1 MKNVGIYGTGKQQVP
16 ELEWRFNDL
25 RTNLRIGEIL
35 AERGY
40 VDAWQMEQAL
50 AYQKEHRDKR
60 VGQILIEL
68 KFVTEQQVLEALASR
83 LGLEIVDVAS
93 QQVDLEA
100 VAMVDKELAEKN
112 LFLPLSVK
120 NRTMLLVT
128 NDPLNYFALEE
139 VRQQTGCYLQ
149 ILLSEE
155 KPLRQAI
162 SYYFA
167 EVGARQAATK
177 ANAGFVADEMD
188 DFDLTELENV
198 DEEAPIINLLN
209 SLVERAIKSNA
220 SDIHI
225 EPFDRETKVRMRIDG
240 VILEYVSLQRNV
252 HQPLI
257 ARIKIMATLDIAEK
271 RIPQD
276 GHFRVRTENG
286 HVNIRVSIMPTVF
299 GEKAVLRLLTSSG
312 HLDHA
317 DQFGMDDE
325 SYRQFLPLLNCPN
338 GIIYITG
345 PTGSGKSTT
354 LYMILEYL
362 SHRMLNISTIE
373 DPVEKNVSGINQT
386 QVNPVAGLTFEAGLR
401 ALLRQDPD
409 IIMVGETRDGETA
422 EISVRAAI
430 TGHVV
435 LSTLHTN
442 DAASSIVRLGDMGV
456 ENYLIANSLVG
467 MVAQRLMRKVCPNC
481 SQEIDTTPE
490 ERKLLGE
497 DVKKIHRGRG
507 CIQCNNTGYR
517 GRTAIHEV
525 IAVDANLRHM
535 ISDRASMDEV
545 VAYARKYQNMRTLK
559 ENGLKLVK
567 AGISTPE
574 ELLKIAYE

>member
-1 MKNVGIYGTGKQQVP
+1 MP

-83 LGLEIVDVAS
+83 LELEIVDVAS

-257 ARIKIMATLDIAEK
+257 ARIKIMANLDIAEK

-481 SQEIDTTPE
+481 SQEMDTTPE

>member
-1 MKNVGIYGTGKQQVP
+1 MP

-83 LGLEIVDVAS
+83 LELEIVDVAS

-257 ARIKIMATLDIAEK
+257 ARIKIMANLDIAEK

-325 SYRQFLPLLNCPN
+325 SYQQFLPLLNCPN

-535 ISDRASMDEV
+535 ISDKASMDEV

>member
-1 MKNVGIYGTGKQQVP
+1 M
-16 ELEWRFNDL
+16 

-35 AERGY
+35 EERGY
-40 VDAWQMEQAL
+40 VDARQMQEAL

-68 KFVTEQQVLEALASR
+68 NFVTEQQVLEALASR
-83 LGLEIVDVAS
+83 LELEIVDVAS

-100 VAMVDKELAEKN
+100 VAMVNKELAEKN
-112 LFLPLSVK
+112 LFLPLSVT
-120 NRTMLLVT
+120 NRTMVLVT

-167 EVGARQAATK
+167 EVGAKQAATE
-177 ANAGFVADEMD
+177 ANAGFGADNFD
-188 DFDLTELENV
+188 DLDLTELENV
-198 DEEAPIINLLN
+198 DEEAPIIHLLN

-225 EPFDRETKVRMRIDG
+225 EPFERQTKVRMRIDG
-240 VILEYVSLQRNV
+240 VILEYVALQRNV

-257 ARIKIMATLDIAEK
+257 ARIKIMANLDIAEK

-276 GHFRVRTENG
+276 GHFRVRTESG
-286 HVNIRVSIMPTVF
+286 YVNIRVSLMPTVF
-299 GEKAVLRLLTSSG
+299 GEKAVLRLLTASG
-312 HLDHA
+312 QLDYP
-317 DQFGMDDE
+317 DQFGMNED
-325 SYRQFLPLLNCPN
+325 SYSKFLPMLNSSN

-354 LYMILEYL
+354 LYMVLEYL
-362 SHRMLNISTIE
+362 SGRMLNISTIE
-373 DPVEKNVSGINQT
+373 DPVEKNVPGINQT
-386 QVNPVAGLTFEAGLR
+386 QVNPVAGLSFEMGLR

-409 IIMVGETRDGETA
+409 VIMVGETRDGETA
-422 EISVRAAI
+422 GISVRAAI

-442 DAASSIVRLGDMGV
+442 SAASSIVRLEDMGV
-456 ENYLIANSLVG
+456 ETYLVANSLVG
-467 MVAQRLMRKVCPNC
+467 VVAQRLMRKVCPHC
-481 SQEIDTTPE
+481 AQEMETTLE
-490 ERKLLGE
+490 ERAFLGE
-497 DVKKIHRGRG
+497 NIETVWRGRG
-507 CIQCNNTGYR
+507 CAQCNNTGYR
-517 GRTAIHEV
+517 GR
-525 IAVDANLRHM
+525 IAVHEIFTVDAALRRM
-535 ISDRASMDEV
+535 ISSHATMEEIES
-545 VAYARKYQNMRTLK
+545 YARERQQMRTLK
-559 ENGLKLVK
+559 ENGVRLV
-567 AGISTPE
+567 ADGVTTIE
-574 ELLKIAYE
+574 ELAKIAYGS

>member
-1 MKNVGIYGTGKQQVP
+1 M
-16 ELEWRFNDL
+16 

-35 AERGY
+35 EERGY
-40 VDAWQMEQAL
+40 VDARQMQEAL

-68 KFVTEQQVLEALASR
+68 NFVTEQQVLEALASR
-83 LGLEIVDVAS
+83 LEMEIVDVAS

-100 VAMVDKELAEKN
+100 VAMVNKELAEKN
-112 LFLPLSVK
+112 LFLPLSVT
-120 NRTMLLVT
+120 NRTMVLVT

-167 EVGARQAATK
+167 EVGAKQAATE
-177 ANAGFVADEMD
+177 ANAGFGAD
-188 DFDLTELENV
+188 DFDDLDLTELENV
-198 DEEAPIINLLN
+198 DEEAPIIHLLN

-225 EPFDRETKVRMRIDG
+225 EPFERQTKVRMRIDG
-240 VILEYVSLQRNV
+240 VILEYVALQRNV

-257 ARIKIMATLDIAEK
+257 ARIKIMANLDIAEK

-276 GHFRVRTENG
+276 GHFRVRTESG
-286 HVNIRVSIMPTVF
+286 YVNIRVSLMPTVF

-312 HLDHA
+312 QLDYP
-317 DQFGMDDE
+317 DQFGMDDD
-325 SYRQFLPLLNCPN
+325 SYRKFLPMLNSSN

-354 LYMILEYL
+354 LYMVLEYL
-362 SHRMLNISTIE
+362 SGRMLNIATIE
-373 DPVEKNVSGINQT
+373 DPVEKNVPGINQT
-386 QVNPVAGLTFEAGLR
+386 QVNPVAGLTFEMGLR

-409 IIMVGETRDGETA
+409 VIMVGETRDGETA
-422 EISVRAAI
+422 GISVRAAI

-442 DAASSIVRLGDMGV
+442 SAASSIVRLEDMGV
-456 ENYLIANSLVG
+456 ETYLVANSMVG
-467 MVAQRLMRKVCPNC
+467 VVAQRLMRKVCPHC
-481 SQEIDTTPE
+481 AQEMETTPE
-490 ERKLLGE
+490 EREFLGE
-497 DVKKIHRGRG
+497 NIETVWRGRG
-507 CIQCNNTGYR
+507 CAQCNNTGYR
-517 GRTAIHEV
+517 GR
-525 IAVDANLRHM
+525 IAVHEIFTVDAALRQM
-535 ISDRASMDEV
+535 IGSHASMEEIEN
-545 VAYARKYQNMRTLK
+545 YARERQQMRTLK
-559 ENGLKLVK
+559 ENGIRLV
-567 AGISTPE
+567 ADGVTTIE
-574 ELLKIAYE
+574 ELAKIAYGS

>member
-1 MKNVGIYGTGKQQVP
+1 M
-16 ELEWRFNDL
+16 

-83 LGLEIVDVAS
+83 LELEIVDVAS

-257 ARIKIMATLDIAEK
+257 ARIKIMANLDIAEK

-481 SQEIDTTPE
+481 SQEMDTTPE

-535 ISDRASMDEV
+535 ISEKASMDEV
-545 VAYARKYQNMRTLK
+545 VAYARKNQNMRTLK